1 MEYNLREVPRANYND
16 LADVKLPRARPQ
28 MTESKLYSVEI
39 VEEEEDRVK
48 VHYIGYDSAHD
59 EWKKEELEILD
70 DNKQGLER
78 YQPYNFYE
86 ELLWQIKNAL
96 STRRDIGVRIEMGFD
111 AMLYQGGLKCLG
123 YLKKRP

>member
-1 MEYNLREVPRANYND
+1 MDIDVSCIYMQLFITIRRPSSYWKMEYNLREVPRANYND

-59 EWKKEELEILD
+59 EWKKKEELEILD

-96 STRRDIGVRIEMGFD
+96 TTR
-111 AMLYQGGLKCLG
+111 
-123 YLKKRP
+123 